1 MKFWKNRKGNI
12 AVMTALLMPM
22 IVGGAGLGVETGY
35 WYYQQ
40 LHLQQAADAAVY
52 AAALELHEGNT
63 SQMLSSAT
71 AAATLNGY
79 TSSTD
84 TISEV
89 TPSATYPSDARSV
102 DVSMT
107 RSVTRGFSAVF
118 KTTPVVLHVK
128 ATAKFDPSSNACL
141 LALSKSSAN
150 SVWIHGNG
158 GMDITGCV
166 VSSNS
171 ISTQSIVTAGS
182 ASTSMPCMTT
192 AGGVSLNANVTFT
205 DATCT
210 SALTGQ
216 LPVSDPYNS
225 VPVPSPGSCKTWEAN
240 ASHTPGTYCTIN
252 SGINSRIHTFA
263 AGTYIFNGS
272 AASLVVNGGGGMSC
286 PDGCTFVFI
295 NGATVTMNGS
305 PYINLK
311 APTTGT
317 YAGML
322 FMGDRTG
329 SPTSMTFNGD
339 VTSNMTGTIYF
350 PNDNVTYAGNFSGFN
365 GCTQV
370 VAYTIEWTGNTN
382 LKVDCSTYGMGKI
395 QVGGRPYLVG

>member
-1 MKFWKNRKGNI
+1 MKFWKNKRGNVAVI
-12 AVMTALLMPM
+12 AALVMPVL
-22 IVGGAGLGVETGY
+22 VGGAGLGVETGY
-35 WYYQQ
+35 WYYTQ
-40 LHLQQAADAAVY
+40 LRLQQAADAAVY

-79 TSSTD
+79 TTSTD

-89 TPSATYPSDARSV
+89 TPSATYPTNARTV

-107 RSVTRGFSAVF
+107 RSVTRGFSAIF
-118 KTTPVVLHVK
+118 NTTPVVVHVK
-128 ATAKFDPSSNACL
+128 ATAKFDPSSNACT
-141 LALSKSSAN
+141 LALAKSAAN

-158 GMDITGCV
+158 SMNMTGCI

-171 ISTQSIVTAGS
+171 ISSQSIVSAGS
-182 ASTSMPCMTT
+182 SSMSVPCIES
-192 AGGVSLNANVTFT
+192 AGGVSLNSNVSLTSC
-205 DATCT
+205 ATPST
-210 SALTGQ
+210 Y
-216 LPVSDPYNS
+216 LPPAADPYKD
-225 VPVPSPGSCKTWEAN
+225 VPIPTAGTCQTWSGSTSSPGTFCNTN
-240 ASHTPGTYCTIN
+240 IN
-252 SGINSRIHTFA
+252 INKNFTLS

-272 AASLVVNGGGGMSC
+272 QVTVNGGGGLAC
-286 PDGCTFVFI
+286 NGCTFVFL
-295 NGATVTMNGS
+295 NGATVTMNGNALL
-305 PYINLK
+305 NLQ

-329 SPTSMTFNGD
+329 SPTSMSFTGD
-339 VTSNMTGTIYF
+339 PSSTMTGTIYF

-370 VAYTIEWTGNTN
+370 VGYTIEWTGNTN
-382 LKVDCSTYGMGKI
+382 MNVDCSAYGMGKI

>member
-12 AVMTALLMPM
+12 AVMAALLMPM

-35 WYYQQ
+35 WYYSQ

-63 SQMLSSAT
+63 SEMLSSAT

-79 TSSTD
+79 TSGTD
-84 TISEV
+84 TITEV
-89 TPSATYPSDARSV
+89 TPSATYPSDARTV

-107 RSVTRGFSAVF
+107 RSVTRGFSAIF
-118 KTTPVVLHVK
+118 STTPVVLHVK
-128 ATAKFDPSSNACL
+128 ATAKYDPSSNACL
-141 LALSKSSAN
+141 LALSKSASN

-158 GMDITGCV
+158 AMNIAGCV

-171 ISTQSIVTAGS
+171 VSSQSIVTAGS

-192 AGGVSLNANVTFT
+192 AGGVSLNASVTFT

-210 SALTGQ
+210 AALTN
-216 LPVSDPYNS
+216 LPPVSDPYKN
-225 VPVPSPGSCKTWEAN
+225 VPMPSPGTCQNWTGTVTKSA
-240 ASHTPGTYCTIN
+240 GTYCDSNIN
-252 SGINSRIHTFA
+252 INKNFTLGD
-263 AGTYIFNGS
+263 GTYIFNGS
-272 AASLVVNGGGGMSC
+272 QVTVNGGGGIAC
-286 PDGCTFVFI
+286 NACTLVFL
-295 NGATVTMNGS
+295 NGATISMNGNAL
-305 PYINLK
+305 INVK

-322 FMGDRTG
+322 MMGDRTG
-329 SPTSMTFNGD
+329 SATSMSFTGD
-339 VTSNMTGTIYF
+339 PSSTMTGTIYF
-350 PNDNVTYAGNFSGFN
+350 PNDNVVYAGNFSGFN

-370 VAYTIEWTGNTN
+370 VANTIEWTGNTN
-382 LKVDCSTYGMGKI
+382 LAVDCTAYGMGPI